1 MTGTSQ
7 MGLVENQVDPD
18 IYEQDQAAI
27 SPIESMEKPIR
38 IQRIMKTYPNKFTA
52 IKNVSCF
59 VPKRGIFGLLG
70 PNGAG

>member
-1 MTGTSQ
+1 
-7 MGLVENQVDPD
+7 MGLLEDQIDPD
-18 IYEQDQAAI
+18 IYKQEQAAI
-27 SPIESMEKPIR
+27 NSVEPNENPIR